1 MTRYR
6 IVQEHA
12 LYFITF
18 SVVEWLPIF
27 VDEGPCSIITDSFN
41 YCHEHKQMHT
51 NAYVIMPTH
60 LHAIVFDNDFDSER
74 LNRTLADLRKFTGR
88 QLTEHGKHHFPRCFG
103 STLQRAAGKDR
114 KHRLWQS
121 GTHPEAIYTQPFWR
135 EKLDYIHANPIRK
148 GLVSEA
154 HHWRFSSAAYWL
166 NGGESDVILSAVDW

>member
-6 IVQEHA
+6 IVEEHA

-27 VDEGPCSIITDSFN
+27 IDEDSCRIITNSFN
-41 YCHEHKQMHT
+41 YCHDHKHVRT
-51 NAYVIMPTH
+51 NAHVIMPTH
-60 LHAIVFDNDFDSER
+60 LHAIVFDEGFDSQR

-88 QLTEHGKHHFPRCFG
+88 QLTDHVKQHLPRCC
-103 STLQRAAGKDR
+103 SDTLRGAAGKDR

-121 GTHPEAIYTQPFWR
+121 GTHPEAIYTRPFWR
-135 EKLDYIHANPIRK
+135 EKLDYIHANPLRK
-148 GLVSEA
+148 GLVNEA

-166 NGGESDVILSAVDW
+166 NGGESDAILSDVDW